1 MLFPVEHHVKFCA
14 DPADIIEQ
22 HRIEPKRSR
31 GGDIHGA
38 VVKEDTLAR
47 IQAVAVQEN
56 PENLRV
62 RLRHLLLTGDH
73 DAVEILELKNPKR
86 P

>member
-56 PENLRV
+56 PENWFKIPLLRV
-62 RLRHLLLTGDH
+62 ISPFFVKTIPVLIT
-73 DAVEILELKNPKR
+73 
-86 P
+86 